1 MNHHED
7 QDARRRGG
15 WRWRDR
21 ADGQLRSSPA
31 PMSPALKSW
40 CAAQRPTYVL
50 ERETALAPI
59 TPQQGITYAEKA
71 LVLAARMNHAGC
83 LPRIR

>member
-1 MNHHED
+1 MKIKTLAAVAAGAGEI
-7 QDARRRGG
+7 ALTASCGSG
-15 WRWRDR
+15 
-21 ADGQLRSSPA
+21 PA

-50 ERETALAPI
+50 EREIALAPI